1 MPISFAVALKATC
14 PKGHSTHP
22 DRPHF
27 PPPPHPPQPSPVHR
41 YSERLVLIPGMGIVF
56 DPFMPIPRLP
66 EPVPLPERY
75 TPLAPPPGGIIINL
89 SWTVAKV
96 NVEALTTLRR
106 IVAKVQ
112 ARLRWGLQVQGSHE

>member
-1 MPISFAVALKATC
+1 MTWECSAEA
-14 PKGHSTHP
+14 
-22 DRPHF
+22 
-27 PPPPHPPQPSPVHR
+27 
-41 YSERLVLIPGMGIVF
+41 ERLVLIPGMGIVF

-66 EPVPLPERY
+66 EPVPLPELY

-112 ARLRWGLQVQGSHE
+112 AGLRWGLQVQGSHE